1 TACVAVAA
9 LPALADG
16 LKEPDPRAA
25 EALARLPLAFE
36 ANRGQTDSRVRFL
49 SRGRGYTMFLTPD
62 GAVLSLNG
70 AMLEMTVV
78 GGSARSAITGVDRL
92 PGTSSY
98 FMGKDPASWHV
109 GVSSYATVRY
119 AEIYPGVDL

>member
-1 TACVAVAA
+1 MRPICLVFRPRHIMLATACVAVAA
-9 LPALADG
+9 FPALANG
-16 LKEPDPRAA
+16 RKEHDPRAA

-78 GGSARSAITGVDRL
+78 GGAARSAITGV
-92 PGTSSY
+92 
-98 FMGKDPASWHV
+98 
-109 GVSSYATVRY
+109 
-119 AEIYPGVDL
+119 